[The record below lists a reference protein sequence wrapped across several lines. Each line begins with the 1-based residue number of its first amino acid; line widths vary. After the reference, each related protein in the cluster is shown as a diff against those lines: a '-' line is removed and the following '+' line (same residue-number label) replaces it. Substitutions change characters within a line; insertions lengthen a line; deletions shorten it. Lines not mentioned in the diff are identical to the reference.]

1 MALEPSSI
9 QRDKML
15 ARGKMKL
22 NLVQFLEMKEPGS
35 AQEYLNTTRQ
45 TVQKEGGRREHQL
58 RIDQVITAG
67 KLPYQY
73 LTVDRF
79 PSNMALLQA
88 HENSREIRQESLNE
102 VYALI
107 VQPNPAAKKVAMGL
121 GFLSS
126 ILTRW
131 LRTAGIRE
139 LEQFEENSDSLD
151 PETDPDA
158 EKVMG
163 FSREKLSEPF
173 FMMNLN
179 QFSHSPRRGEG
190 GRSAYN
196 QYSARIIPRL
206 ISVGGYPDIYGK
218 ILSTYIGDQKSA
230 LSNNWHDFTLVYYPS
245 RTSFLRLMTNTP
257 RGAAEIRREGLKKV
271 VLMASSTIKQYHPE
285 P

>member
-22 NLVQFLEMKEPGS
+22 NLVQFLEMKEPGA
-35 AQEYLNTTRQ
+35 AQEYLSTTSQ
-45 TVQKEGGRREHQL
+45 AVQKEGGHRDHQL

-67 KLPYQY
+67 ELPYDY
-73 LTVDRF
+73 LTVDSF
-79 PSNMALLQA
+79 PSSQALLLA
-88 HENSREIRQESLNE
+88 HENSREIRQESLSDI
-102 VYALI
+102 YSLI
-107 VQPNPAAKKVAMGL
+107 VQPNTTVKKVTKSL

-126 ILTRW
+126 IFTRW
-131 LRTAGIRE
+131 FGTAEIRE
-139 LEQFEENSDSLD
+139 ITQIVENSDKLD

-163 FSREKLSEPF
+163 FSSEKITEPF

-179 QFSHSPRRGEG
+179 QFSPSPRRGEG
-190 GRSAYN
+190 GKSAYN
-196 QYSARIIPRL
+196 QYSARIMPRL

-230 LSNNWHDFTLVYYPS
+230 LSNNWHDFALIYYPS
-245 RTSFLRLMTNTP
+245 RTNFLRLMTNTP
-257 RGAAEIRREGLKKV
+257 LGAADIRREGLKKV
-271 VLMASSTIKQYHPE
+271 VLMPCSKL
-285 P
+285 